1 MACSWLKVM
10 LMCAPN
16 SAAWCYKSLC
26 ETYFGYLLLLKVDVR
41 KLKFYYME
49 DDGGGLLISKVDPQI
64 KAAVSKVTHFNSL
77 SLLSSVTSLVMN

>member
-1 MACSWLKVM
+1 
-10 LMCAPN
+10 
-16 SAAWCYKSLC
+16 
-26 ETYFGYLLLLKVDVR
+26 VDVR